1 MDRNRRLIVI
11 SVLVVLGII
20 ALGVLISATRTLRI
34 SNTVD
39 DTYEAVCPE
48 QLIDPDTG
56 ECMPWNTTEEEC
68 EWARVNG
75 HLEYYR
81 STGRCL

>member
-1 MDRNRRLIVI
+1 MDKNRKIIVI

-20 ALGVLISATRTLRI
+20 AISVSVSAIRTLVI
-34 SNTVD
+34 SNVVD
-39 DTYEAVCPE
+39 DTYDIVCPE

-56 ECMPWNTTEEEC
+56 ECMPWNTTDEEC
-68 EWARVNG
+68 EWARENG
-75 HLEYYR
+75 HLDYYR